1 MQKQQRIETEKKTFI
16 DNKSVLQL
24 IITLLQDFIYIP
36 LYLRRSWIYF

>member
-1 MQKQQRIETEKKTFI
+1 MQKQQKIETEKKTFI
-16 DNKSVLQL
+16 DDKNVSPL